1 MKVFFPLRKTF
12 KTRAL
17 FQFLF
22 FLLDLG
28 SKKANPEDQIRIRIT
43 NLISITFLLGIV
55 IFTTMQLIL
64 FCSAE
69 KEFLFSFGLLNLMI
83 LGLNRLGYT
92 GLTKFLHIVI
102 INLSIFVIIQKEKD
116 LPAIVI
122 YQLLAAFLPFL
133 LFKLSQLKYI
143 ILSLLFNFSLL
154 ILSSPYLFSWL
165 TPNTHTQKQI
175 IYETA
180 FALWNSYV
188 CSICFLLFFYLQN
201 EKMKKRV
208 TAQTLRTKNLNAQL
222 TELLEEQKMTT
233 QIIAHDLRN
242 PLNSILGVESVL
254 NPIFETNKTI
264 PSEIPKFL
272 GLIFKSASN
281 GIRVIEDIR
290 DAYSFEQKGVTIE
303 IESLLLEELFIEIE
317 AEFHQRLAEK
327 QLRLILAC
335 PEGLRLK
342 TNRLRLARAIENAL
356 TNAIKFSPEKGEIQ
370 INVFAKDYIDI
381 TIKDSGI
388 GIPKKLHRYLFQKFT
403 QAKRRGLQNEVST
416 GLGMYIIH
424 KIMISLGGAV
434 TIDSIENR
442 GTSISLLL
450 PLSKME

>member
-1 MKVFFPLRKTF
+1 MKVFFPLRKRF
-12 KTRAL
+12 KTRG
-17 FQFLF
+17 FFKFLF
-22 FLLDLG
+22 YILDLG
-28 SKKANPEDQIRIRIT
+28 SKNASQEGQIRIRIT
-43 NLISITFLLGIV
+43 NLISIAFLAGIF
-55 IFTTMQLIL
+55 IFTSMQMIL

-69 KEFLFSFGLLNLMI
+69 LEFLISFGILNLII
-83 LGLNRLGYT
+83 LFLNRFGFTVYT
-92 GLTKFLHIVI
+92 KGLHIII

-116 LPAIVI
+116 LPAIVV

-133 LFKLSQLKYI
+133 LFRWNQIKYI
-143 ILSLLFNFSLL
+143 ALSLVFNFSML
-154 ILSSPYLFSWL
+154 IVSSPYLFSWL
-165 TPNTHTQKQI
+165 TPNTHSKEQI

-208 TAQTLRTKNLNAQL
+208 TAQTKRTKNLNAQL
-222 TELLEEQKMTT
+222 TELLEEQKLTT

-242 PLNSILGVESVL
+242 PLSSILGIESIL
-254 NPIFETNKTI
+254 NPVVQNNTNL
-264 PSEIPKFL
+264 PVEIPKFL
-272 GLIFKSASN
+272 GLIFKSANN
-281 GIRVIEDIR
+281 GIKVIEDIQ
-290 DAYSFEQKGVTIE
+290 DAYSFEQKGVSIE
-303 IESLLLEELFIEIE
+303 IESLALEEMLSEIKNNFQQKLE
-317 AEFHQRLAEK
+317 QK
-327 QLRLILAC
+327 KIRLITVC

-342 TNRLRLARAIENAL
+342 TNRLRLTRAIENAL
-356 TNAIKFSPEKGEIQ
+356 TNAIKFTPENKDIE
-370 INVFAKDYIDI
+370 INVHTKDYIDI

-424 KIMISLGGAV
+424 KIMTSLGGAV

-450 PLSKME
+450 PLSKIE